1 MSLSIQDDLIERKEI
16 VGGKEKVHVLQ
27 CLSLHCV
34 LVNKFSYFDVQGK
47 GKSEGRYLQARNSP
61 YCLAMEEVSL

>member
-27 CLSLHCV
+27 CLSLRCV
-34 LVNKFSYFDVQGK
+34 LVNKFSYFDV
-47 GKSEGRYLQARNSP
+47 
-61 YCLAMEEVSL
+61 